1 MTAPSNAEILDY
13 LDCGF
18 DTLDIARM
26 CGVPEHVIY
35 NRIAWL
41 TNGHDAPAYRASAK
55 TVRRENRS
63 ARKVMEGA

>member
-35 NRIAWL
+35 NRLARL
-41 TNGHDAPAYRASAK
+41 TNDGNYIFDSPI
-55 TVRRENRS
+55 NP
-63 ARKVMEGA
+63 G